1 MHFYRTFKDNRNIYF
16 ILQYIRGME
25 LFDVIRVI
33 GLCGTKDALFF
44 TGSIILALE
53 YLHHNN
59 IIYRD
64 LKPENIMID
73 QSGRLILIDLGTG
86 KKLVKKPLKTFTI
99 IGTPHYMAPEVL
111 KNKGYSFLA
120 DLWSLGVCL
129 YEFMCGDLPFGED
142 LDDPYDIYQEVLMNK
157 LEIPPHMQDRQ
168 AARIINLLL
177 NKTCPELRHSGSY
190 ANLKAHR

>member
-1 MHFYRTFKDNRNIYF
+1 
-16 ILQYIRGME
+16 ME

-142 LDDPYDIYQEVLMNK
+142 LDDPYDIY
-157 LEIPPHMQDRQ
+157 
-168 AARIINLLL
+168 
-177 NKTCPELRHSGSY
+177 
-190 ANLKAHR
+190 